1 MLNICLFNPVCTY
14 NLSRLTHIYV
24 HTHTHSNTHHTILL
38 THTYTH
44 RHALTHTH
52 TALSCIGHTLR
63 LSPCCLAAQSN
74 PIQYSRHVFCNLE
87 PPHEVRVSL
96 WHQTYHKQRLRFSD
110 AAGNLPRPLQNIGGR
125 RQRVS
130 SLIRTHAHTAHRH
143 IHKGDDPLS
152 ICVP

>member
-1 MLNICLFNPVCTY
+1 MY
-14 NLSRLTHIYV
+14 
-24 HTHTHSNTHHTILL
+24 THTHIHIHIIQSCSRTHILTG
-38 THTYTH
+38 THS
-44 RHALTHTH
+44 HTH

-110 AAGNLPRPLQNIGGR
+110 AAGNLPRPLQNSGGR

-130 SLIRTHAHTAHRH
+130 SLIRTHAHTAHRRM
-143 IHKGDDPLS
+143 HKGDDPLS